1 MSGAGFVRWEIWALD
16 TDPDIFTFYTDDATA
31 AQIAADDLT
40 KRADLTGYTFR
51 LAFEWEGGSLR
62 LITGTDAEFT
72 ILNQAVAA
80 DKGQLQ
86 VVLSASQRALFPLD
100 GRTIRWSL
108 QSVLGSVKDTWLF
121 GEVSPVRWVAN
132 A

>member
-1 MSGAGFVRWEIWALD
+1 MAQFRRWEIWALD
-16 TDPDIFTFYTDDATA
+16 TDPDLFTFYTDDATA

-40 KRADLTGYTFR
+40 KRLDLTGLGFR

-62 LITGTDAEFT
+62 LIVGTDAEFT
-72 ILNQAVAA
+72 VLDQSIAA

-86 VVLSASQRALFPLD
+86 VALTAVQRALFPLD
-100 GRTIRWSL
+100 GRTIRYSL
-108 QSVLGSVKDTWLF
+108 QSVDGSVKDTWVY